1 MAGYS
6 ELRFLVVDDMLTMRK
21 IISQQL
27 KAIGATAITE
37 ANDGSVAWE
46 ILEKTLGTETAPNFI
61 VSDWNMPILKGIDLL
76 KKCRA
81 HATLK
86 DIAFL
91 LVTAEAE
98 VAQVKEAI
106 TAGVDNYVVKPFT
119 PASFQE
125 KMATVYNKRFNKK

>member
-1 MAGYS
+1 MAGYGD
-6 ELRFLVVDDMLTMRK
+6 LKYLVVDDMLTMRK

-27 KAIGATAITE
+27 KSMGATSIVE

-46 ILEKTLGTETAPNFI
+46 ILEKNIGAANAPNFI

-76 KKCRA
+76 RKCRA
-81 HATLK
+81 HASFK

-125 KMATVYNKRFNKK
+125 KMGSVYNKRFPKK

>member
-1 MAGYS
+1 MAGYG

-27 KAIGATAITE
+27 KSMGATTITE

-46 ILEKTLGTETAPNFI
+46 ILEKAAGSATAPNFI

-76 KKCRA
+76 RKCRA
-81 HATLK
+81 HATFK

-125 KMATVYNKRFNKK
+125 KMATVYNKRFPKK